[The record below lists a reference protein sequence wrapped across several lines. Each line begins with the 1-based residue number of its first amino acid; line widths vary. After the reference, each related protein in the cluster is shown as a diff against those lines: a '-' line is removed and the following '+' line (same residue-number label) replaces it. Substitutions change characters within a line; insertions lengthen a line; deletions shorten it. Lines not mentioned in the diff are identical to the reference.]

1 MEESKTSKNE
11 NHEPKKNA
19 WALSEESKTV
29 KVITNQTLK
38 ARSDKSIKEI
48 GTNSPN
54 RNSSKKNKQN
64 DICIE
69 KTEVKSCKVN
79 AASVPGPKDLG
90 LVLRDQ
96 SHCKAKKS
104 PNSPVKSEKV
114 PISQAKVERA
124 PSLQAKAEKSPKSS
138 NSPVKTEKTP
148 SFQATVVEKT
158 LNSQRRAEKAPG
170 SQMKSE
176 KVPSLPPEAE
186 KVPSLLL
193 KENMRQTE
201 LQQIGKK
208 IPSSFTSLDKVNI
221 DVTEGEKSALENS
234 QRSQKKQTCTDNTGD
249 SDDSAS
255 GIEDISDD
263 LSKTKNDESNKENS
277 SEMDY
282 LENATVIDESTLTP
296 EQRLGLKQ
304 AEERLERDHIFRLEK
319 VYFLVLVIWR
329 KMHVS

>member
-1 MEESKTSKNE
+1 MEESKTSENE

-19 WALSEESKTV
+19 WALSEESKAV

-38 ARSDKSIKEI
+38 AKNDKSVKEI

-79 AASVPGPKDLG
+79 AASVSGKDLG

-104 PNSPVKSEKV
+104 PNSPAKAEKLPV
-114 PISQAKVERA
+114 FQAKVERA
-124 PSLQAKAEKSPKSS
+124 PSLHAKTEKPSKSP

-148 SFQATVVEKT
+148 SSQTLVAEKT
-158 LNSQRRAEKAPG
+158 LNSQRKAEKVPG

-176 KVPSLPPEAE
+176 KVPSLPAEAE
-186 KVPSLLL
+186 KVPNLLL

-201 LQQIGKK
+201 LQHTGKK

-221 DVTEGEKSALENS
+221 GVAEEEKSAMENS
-234 QRSQKKQTCTDNTGD
+234 QRSQKQQTCTDNTGD

-255 GIEDISDD
+255 GTEDVSDD
-263 LSKTKNDESNKENS
+263 LSK
-277 SEMDY
+277 
-282 LENATVIDESTLTP
+282 
-296 EQRLGLKQ
+296 
-304 AEERLERDHIFRLEK
+304 
-319 VYFLVLVIWR
+319 
-329 KMHVS
+329 

>member
-1 MEESKTSKNE
+1 MEESKTSENE

-19 WALSEESKTV
+19 WALSEESKAV

-38 ARSDKSIKEI
+38 AKNDKSVKEI

-54 RNSSKKNKQN
+54 RNSNKKNKQN

-79 AASVPGPKDLG
+79 AASVPGKDLG

-104 PNSPVKSEKV
+104 PNSPAKAEKLPV
-114 PISQAKVERA
+114 FQAKVERA
-124 PSLQAKAEKSPKSS
+124 PSLHAKTEKPSKSP

-148 SFQATVVEKT
+148 SSHTLVAEKT
-158 LNSQRRAEKAPG
+158 VHSQRKAEKVPG
-170 SQMKSE
+170 SQTKSE
-176 KVPSLPPEAE
+176 KVPSLPAEAE
-186 KVPSLLL
+186 KVPNLLL

-201 LQQIGKK
+201 LQHTGKK

-221 DVTEGEKSALENS
+221 GVAEEEKSAMENS
-234 QRSQKKQTCTDNTGD
+234 QRSQKQQTCTDNTGD

-255 GIEDISDD
+255 GTEDVSDD
-263 LSKTKNDESNKENS
+263 LSK
-277 SEMDY
+277 
-282 LENATVIDESTLTP
+282 
-296 EQRLGLKQ
+296 
-304 AEERLERDHIFRLEK
+304 
-319 VYFLVLVIWR
+319 
-329 KMHVS
+329 

>member
-38 ARSDKSIKEI
+38 ARYDKSIKEI
-48 GTNSPN
+48 GTSSPI

-79 AASVPGPKDLG
+79 AANVPGPKDLG

-96 SHCKAKKS
+96 SHCKAKKL
-104 PNSPVKSEKV
+104 PNSPVRAEKIPV
-114 PISQAKVERA
+114 SQAKVEKA
-124 PSLQAKAEKSPKSS
+124 SSLQAKAEKSPKSPS
-138 NSPVKTEKTP
+138 SPVKTEKGP
-148 SFQATVVEKT
+148 S
-158 LNSQRRAEKAPG
+158 

-176 KVPSLPPEAE
+176 KVPSSPAEAE
-186 KVPSLLL
+186 VASLRL

-201 LQQIGKK
+201 LQHIGKK
-208 IPSSFTSLDKVNI
+208 ISSSITSLDKVNI
-221 DVTEGEKSALENS
+221 NVVEGEKSALENS
-234 QRSQKKQTCTDNTGD
+234 PRSQKQQTCTDNTGD

-263 LSKTKNDESNKENS
+263 LSKYKL
-277 SEMDY
+277 DY
-282 LENATVIDESTLTP
+282 PTS
-296 EQRLGLKQ
+296 
-304 AEERLERDHIFRLEK
+304 HIFGEI
-319 VYFLVLVIWR
+319 FLY
-329 KMHVS
+329 